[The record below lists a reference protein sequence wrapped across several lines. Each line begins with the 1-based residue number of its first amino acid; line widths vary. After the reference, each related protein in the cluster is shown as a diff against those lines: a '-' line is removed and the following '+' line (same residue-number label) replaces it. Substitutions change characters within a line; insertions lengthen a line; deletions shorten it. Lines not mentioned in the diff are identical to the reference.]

1 MNSEITIVWL
11 RNDLRLE
18 DNPAL
23 HHAHEYAKKN
33 NSQISIIYI
42 LENFNLLS
50 TDLGSASK
58 WWLYKSLKIFNEN
71 FSKNFEIFN
80 KYYFGIGA
88 AISSF
93 IFFFSLGYMSK
104 FFSNYLKGEKIWKYI
119 NNFIIIFMSGLC
131 IYILSDLY
139 DYFI

>member
-23 HHAHEYAKKN
+23 HHANEYAKKN

-42 LENFNLLS
+42 LENFSCLS

-58 WWLYKSLKIFNEN
+58 WWLYNSLKKFNEN
-71 FSKNFEIFN
+71 FSSDLIKKNDFDINLF
-80 KYYFGIGA
+80 
-88 AISSF
+88 
-93 IFFFSLGYMSK
+93 
-104 FFSNYLKGEKIWKYI
+104 KGDPEKI
-119 NNFIIIFMSGLC
+119 F
-131 IYILSDLY
+131 SDL
-139 DYFI
+139 IKKLSLIHI